1 MAILRNCQKPV
12 TNSNTPYEKEPV
24 TGFVVCGF
32 PHIKE
37 DTMGHIFAKPRDPIT
52 EEHRTDAIYSIA
64 CNECDYKYIKQ
75 TKRQ

>member
-12 TNSNTPYEKEPV
+12 TNSKTPHEKEPV

-37 DTMGHIFAKPRDPIT
+37 DI
-52 EEHRTDAIYSIA
+52 E
-64 CNECDYKYIKQ
+64 
-75 TKRQ
+75 